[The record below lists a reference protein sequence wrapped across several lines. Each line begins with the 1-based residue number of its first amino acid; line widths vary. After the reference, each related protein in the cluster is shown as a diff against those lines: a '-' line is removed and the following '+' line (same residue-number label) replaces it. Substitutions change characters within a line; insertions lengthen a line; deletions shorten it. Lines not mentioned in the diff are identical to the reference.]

1 MELNDLRSVMTVISF
16 IVFLGIIVWAFSR
29 RRRGS
34 FDVAASLPLQD
45 DGSGADGAAQRSN
58 GAHQ

>member
-16 IVFLGIIVWAFSR
+16 IVFLGIIVWAFNR
-29 RRRGS
+29 RRRES
-34 FDVAASLPLQD
+34 FDVAAALPLQD
-45 DGSGADGAAQRSN
+45 DGSGADAAAQRSN